1 MKHHLV
7 TLACTAAGAI
17 AALAAGLLLGP
28 SPAEQPLAAAPQV
41 VATEAKGDRLP
52 FALRFAQRDPE
63 APRPVPAAPA
73 TLPVEAVSVPLAPE
87 VAQLLNPAPGPILE
101 PAAAPARHEH
111 TVCDRYGMHKV
122 WYGRGPYQ
130 RWRCRR

>member
-28 SPAEQPLAAAPQV
+28 SPAEQPAAPAAPPPTA
-41 VATEAKGDRLP
+41 ATEAKADRLP
-52 FALRFAQRDPE
+52 LVRRYPE
-63 APRPVPAAPA
+63 APRPVPALPP
-73 TLPVEAVSVPLAPE
+73 TLPAAAAAVPPAPQ
-87 VAQLLNPAPGPILE
+87 VAGLLNPASGSILE
-101 PAAAPARHEH
+101 APAAAPARHQH
-111 TVCDRYGMHKV
+111 TICDRYGMHKV
-122 WYGRGPYQ
+122 WYGR

>member
-7 TLACTAAGAI
+7 TLACTAAAVL

-28 SPAEQPLAAAPQV
+28 SPAEQPLAAAPAAQV

-52 FALRFAQRDPE
+52 FTRRFPE
-63 APRPVPAAPA
+63 APRPVPALPP
-73 TLPVEAVSVPLAPE
+73 TLPAAAAAVPPAPQ
-87 VAQLLNPAPGPILE
+87 VAGLLNPASGSILE
-101 PAAAPARHEH
+101 APAAAPARHQH
-111 TVCDRYGMHKV
+111 TICDRYGMHKV
-122 WYGRGPYQ
+122 WYGR

>member
-1 MKHHLV
+1 MKHHLI

-28 SPAEQPLAAAPQV
+28 SPAEQPAAPPPTA
-41 VATEAKGDRLP
+41 ATEAKADRLP
-52 FALRFAQRDPE
+52 LVRRYPE
-63 APRPVPAAPA
+63 APRSVLPP
-73 TLPVEAVSVPLAPE
+73 TLPVDAVSLPTAPRAAE
-87 VAQLLNPAPGPILE
+87 LPGARPGAILE
-101 PAAAPARHEH
+101 AAAAAPARHEH

-122 WYGRGPYQ
+122 WYGR

>member
-7 TLACTAAGAI
+7 TFACAAAVVL

-28 SPAEQPLAAAPQV
+28 SPAEQPLAAPQV
-41 VATEAKGDRLP
+41 VATEAKADRLP
-52 FALRFAQRDPE
+52 FTRRYPE
-63 APRPVPAAPA
+63 APRPVPAVST
-73 TLPVEAVSVPLAPE
+73 TLPVDAVSVPLAPE
-87 VAQLLNPAPGPILE
+87 VAELLEPAAPAPAAILE
-101 PAAAPARHEH
+101 PPAAPARHEH

>member
-28 SPAEQPLAAAPQV
+28 SPAEQPAAPAAPPTVLAA
-41 VATEAKGDRLP
+41 EAKADRLP
-52 FALRFAQRDPE
+52 LVRRYPE
-63 APRPVPAAPA
+63 APRPAPA
-73 TLPVEAVSVPLAPE
+73 LSPTLPVDAVLVPPAPQVAELPGLAP
-87 VAQLLNPAPGPILE
+87 AAILE
-101 PAAAPARHEH
+101 APAAAPARHQH
-111 TVCDRYGMHKV
+111 TICDRYGMHKV
-122 WYGRGPYQ
+122 WYGR